1 MTTIVVVSGDGCY
14 GDGCYGD
21 GDCGNDAD
29 GGGSY
34 I

>member
-1 MTTIVVVSGDGCY
+1 MMTIVVVSGDGCY
-14 GDGCYGD
+14 GDG
-21 GDCGNDAD
+21 DCGNGGD